1 MRTVTT
7 VADLRAALAGPR
19 RQGKT
24 IGLVPTM
31 GALHAGHLSL
41 ISAARN
47 QCDVVVVS
55 LFVNPAQFNDAGDLL
70 GYPRDEARDAELAA
84 REGTDLLFAPSVD
97 EVYPAGFAT
106 TVAVRPMTDRL
117 EGSSRGRA
125 HFEGVTT
132 VVTKLF
138 NMVGPDVA
146 YFGQKD
152 AQQAVV
158 VRRMVR
164 DLNLA
169 VRIEV
174 RPTVRD
180 EDGLALSSRNA
191 LLSAEDRAQAT
202 ALSRALAVI
211 AETAQAGER
220 DPGALLAPARL
231 ELERSGVQPEY
242 LELVS
247 PDELEPVREVLG
259 DVLAVLAA
267 PVGPTRLIDNLLIH
281 PVPAAASTAGDRDER
296 RA

>member
-1 MRTVTT
+1 MRTIDT
-7 VADLRAALAGPR
+7 VADLRAALAEAR
-19 RQGKT
+19 RQGRT

-41 ISAARN
+41 ITAARS

-55 LFVNPAQFNDAGDLL
+55 VFVNPAQFNDAGDLL
-70 GYPRDEARDAELAA
+70 AYPRDEARDAELAA
-84 REGTDLLFAPSVD
+84 REGADLLFAPSVD
-97 EVYPAGFAT
+97 AVYPAGFAT
-106 TVAVRPMTDRL
+106 TVSVSAMTDRL
-117 EGSSRGRA
+117 EGASRGRA
-125 HFEGVTT
+125 HFESVTT

-164 DLNLA
+164 DLNLT

-191 LLSAEDRAQAT
+191 LLSAEDRVQAT
-202 ALSRALAVI
+202 ALSRALAVM
-211 AETAQAGER
+211 AEAAQAGER
-220 DPGALLAPARL
+220 DPEALLAPARL

-247 PDELEPVREVLG
+247 PDELEPVQEMRG
-259 DVLAVLAA
+259 DVLAVIAA

-281 PVPAAASTAGDRDER
+281 PVPAAASTVGAQDER
-296 RA
+296 HS